1 MSTPRIV
8 LLEPLLE
15 LHYGDFDF
23 KGHIPR
29 DPVRFPHQYSERADV
44 EVIAFIASA
53 LAFGRVSAFEPHL
66 AKICDV
72 LGKEPAAMLLAATT
86 ATPDPE
92 ALDAIAAATA
102 WKYRWLTSDDLRAM
116 LLALG
121 KALHRWGSLE
131 ESFRA
136 HMPEAPTKKEAA
148 LGVWAPLGAWL
159 MSLRALAL
167 EEHPE
172 PEVRHRAMAFL
183 FPSTKGTA
191 ACKRQHMFLRWM
203 VRPPTEG
210 VDFGIW
216 TVLTP
221 AELVPPCD
229 THTARIGHAL
239 GMCTSA
245 DPSRKTADELT
256 RSLRLFD
263 TEDPARFDF
272 ALAHLGISGGCR
284 AQYLATICDTCGLR
298 RACQWWGYV

>member
-8 LLEPLLE
+8 RLKPLLE

-29 DPVRFPHQYSERADV
+29 DPVRFPHLFEDRADI
-44 EVIAFIASA
+44 EVIGFIAAA
-53 LAFGRVSAFEPHL
+53 LAFGRVAAFEPHL
-66 AKICDV
+66 ARICEE
-72 LGKEPAAMLLAATT
+72 LGSAPAQLLKDAT
-86 ATPDPE
+86 ADKPDPDALE
-92 ALDAIAAATA
+92 AIDRATA
-102 WKYRWLTSDDLRAM
+102 WRYRWLTSEDLRAM

-131 ESFRA
+131 ESFQA
-136 HMPEAPTKKEAA
+136 HVPAKPKKKEKE
-148 LGVWAPLGAWL
+148 LGVWLPLGAWL
-159 MSLRALAL
+159 KALRALAL
-167 EEHPE
+167 EEHPQ
-172 PEVRHRAMAFL
+172 PEARHRAMAFL
-183 FPSTKGTA
+183 FPSTDGAA

-203 VRPPTEG
+203 VRPPKED

-239 GMCTSA
+239 GMCSTA
-245 DPSRKTADELT
+245 DPGRKTADELT

-263 TEDPARFDF
+263 PEDPARFDF

-284 AQYLATICDTCGLR
+284 AQYLPTTCDTCGLR
-298 RACQWWGYV
+298 EVCQWWGRI